1 MKWIATSS
9 TATWC
14 EKVPQPTEAA
24 PQLSV
29 TDHRQQIIDG
39 FV

>member
-29 TDHRQQIIDG
+29 QHGIEKGRN
-39 FV
+39 